1 MARVDTPRLQ
11 ATTYNDYVLSSPGWG
26 GLNIADLE
34 YDILDNQSPDM
45 INMMVADGALGKRYG
60 QSLVNYTGDS
70 FEVPI
75 LALGKL
81 NDTIFTQTERSIF
94 KITISQTS
102 VNVKKII
109 DLESYK
115 DNQGLFYAFNQQL
128 LFMNGH
134 QFLVFDEKGLVTQ
147 EPYIPDI
154 AINMKP
160 DGSYADLL
168 EDYNRLTS
176 KFKNT
181 FDGDGSSKTYQL
193 TAKNISGN
201 DEEPQVQVHVGTE
214 EWTYKASSKGFV
226 VDWTNGAVTFT
237 DAPPTGI
244 NNVVITASLD
254 AAESRQYELS
264 ILQCRFMCSYGG
276 NNDSR
281 LFVAGN
287 GSSCFYYSDVF
298 DSTYFPETQY
308 ANVGN
313 GTDDI
318 TGFGEQYSTLVIFK
332 PDQVYGLSYSYDE
345 DNQKPLFSSYTINSS
360 IGCDC
365 PKTIS
370 MVNNQLTWLN
380 STYGVCTMLSTT
392 IKDEKNIV
400 YISRNINSGMKQGL
414 LDNPFV
420 KNNIGFNYDGK
431 YFICQ
436 NDGIVYAW
444 DYELTPFTHSGYM
457 DKDALRLAW
466 FKFDNMFINCA
477 IVIDDALYYGNS
489 NFMTLDNS
497 LSDYVATSKN
507 EDKLEAIVSKF
518 KTKMLDFGYI
528 DYLKTVKKMYVDVRG
543 DTPSLIKV
551 KYVTGENPEGEYD
564 PEDIVIYSKL
574 WKEFSWDT
582 FGWEIINFKK
592 EFARN
597 VSLKKISIFGI
608 IFENNQLAKDMSI
621 SSIKLKWF
629 ISQKVR

>member
-60 QSLVNYTGDS
+60 QSKVDLTGETLS
-70 FEVPI
+70 KI
-75 LALGKL
+75 IALGQLNNVIYAQANNAIYAINENIATKL
-81 NDTIFTQTERSIF
+81 SDVEGGKGT
-94 KITISQTS
+94 
-102 VNVKKII
+102 
-109 DLESYK
+109 
-115 DNQGLFYAFNQQL
+115 FYVFNQQL
-128 LFMNGH
+128 LFMNGT
-134 QFLVFDEKGLVTQ
+134 QFLAFDENGLVTQ
-147 EPYIPDI
+147 EPYIPDV
-154 AINMKP
+154 AINVKP
-160 DGSYADLL
+160 DGSYADLI
-168 EDYNRLTS
+168 ENYNRLTP
-176 KFKNT
+176 KFRNT
-181 FDGDGSSKTYQL
+181 FDGDGESTTFKLYKVDRIQ
-193 TAKNISGN
+193 G
-201 DEEPQVQVHVGTE
+201 DENNPMVECVVGTE
-214 EWTYKASSKGFV
+214 KWTYGASSKGFS
-226 VDWTNGAVTFT
+226 VDWTNATVTFT
-237 DAPPTGI
+237 EPPPKAE
-244 NNVVITASLD
+244 NNVEIIAAQTKEASQEYIDSITKCKYMYS
-254 AAESRQYELS
+254 
-264 ILQCRFMCSYGG
+264 FGG
-276 NNDSR
+276 NNNSR

-287 GSSCFYYSDVF
+287 GSSCYYYSAVYDA
-298 DSTYFPETQY
+298 SYFPESQN
-308 ANVGN
+308 AAIGN

-318 TGFGEQYSTLVIFK
+318 TGFGEQYSTFIVFK
-332 PDQVYGLSYSYDE
+332 PDQVYGITYSFDE
-345 DNQKPLFSSYTINSS
+345 AKQEPVFDTYTINSL

-365 PKTIS
+365 PYTIS

-414 LDNPFV
+414 LDYELV
-420 KNNIGFNYDGK
+420 KEDVAFNFDGK
-431 YFICQ
+431 YWLCQ
-436 NDGIVYAW
+436 KDGNVFVW
-444 DYELTPFTHSGYM
+444 DYELTPYTFSGFM

-477 IVIDDALYYGNS
+477 VVIDEDVFYGN
-489 NFMTLDNS
+489 NDIMTLDNS
-497 LSDYVATSKN
+497 LSDYVASSTN
-507 EDKLEAIVSKF
+507 EDKLEAIVSRF

-564 PEDIVIYSKL
+564 PEDIIIYSKL
-574 WKEFSWDT
+574 WKDFSWDT

>member
-60 QSLVNYTGDS
+60 QSKVDLTGETLS
-70 FEVPI
+70 KI
-75 LALGKL
+75 IALGQLNNVIYAQANNAIYAINENIATKL
-81 NDTIFTQTERSIF
+81 SDVEGGKGT
-94 KITISQTS
+94 
-102 VNVKKII
+102 
-109 DLESYK
+109 
-115 DNQGLFYAFNQQL
+115 FYVFNQQL
-128 LFMNGH
+128 LFMNGT
-134 QFLVFDEKGLVTQ
+134 QFLAFDENGLVTQ
-147 EPYIPDI
+147 EPYIPDV
-154 AINMKP
+154 AINVKP
-160 DGSYADLL
+160 DGSYADLI
-168 EDYNRLTS
+168 ENYNRLTP
-176 KFKNT
+176 KFRNT
-181 FDGDGSSKTYQL
+181 FDGDGESTTFKLYKVDRIQ
-193 TAKNISGN
+193 G
-201 DEEPQVQVHVGTE
+201 DENNPMVECVVGTE
-214 EWTYKASSKGFV
+214 KWTYGASSKGFS
-226 VDWTNGAVTFT
+226 VDWTNATVTFT
-237 DAPPTGI
+237 EAPPKAE
-244 NNVVITASLD
+244 NNVEIIAAQTTEASQEYIDSITKCKYMYS
-254 AAESRQYELS
+254 
-264 ILQCRFMCSYGG
+264 FGG
-276 NNDSR
+276 NNNSR

-287 GSSCFYYSDVF
+287 GSSCYYYSAVYDA
-298 DSTYFPETQY
+298 SYFPESQN
-308 ANVGN
+308 AAIGN

-318 TGFGEQYSTLVIFK
+318 TGFGEQYSTFIVFK
-332 PDQVYGLSYSYDE
+332 PDQVYGITYSFDE
-345 DNQKPLFSSYTINSS
+345 AKLEPVFDTYTINSL

-365 PKTIS
+365 PYTIS

-414 LDNPFV
+414 LDYELV
-420 KNNIGFNYDGK
+420 KEDVAFNFDGK
-431 YFICQ
+431 YWLCQ
-436 NDGIVYAW
+436 KDGNVFVW
-444 DYELTPFTHSGYM
+444 DYELTPYTYSGFM

-477 IVIDDALYYGNS
+477 VVIDEDVFYGN
-489 NFMTLDNS
+489 NDIMTFDNS
-497 LSDYVATSKN
+497 LSDYVASSTN
-507 EDKLEAIVSKF
+507 EDKLEAIVSRF

-564 PEDIVIYSKL
+564 PEDIIIYSKL
-574 WKEFSWDT
+574 WKDFSWDT

>member
-60 QSLVNYTGDS
+60 QSKVDTTGETLS
-70 FEVPI
+70 KI
-75 LALGKL
+75 IALGQL
-81 NDTIFTQTERSIF
+81 N
-94 KITISQTS
+94 
-102 VNVKKII
+102 NVIYVQANNAI
-109 DLESYK
+109 YAIK
-115 DNQGLFYAFNQQL
+115 DNTVTKLTDVEGNKGTFYVFNQQL
-128 LFMNGH
+128 LFMNGT
-134 QFLVFDEKGLVTQ
+134 QFLAFDENGLVTQ
-147 EPYIPDI
+147 EPYIPEI
-154 AINMKP
+154 VINRKP
-160 DGSYADLL
+160 DASYEGDLM
-168 EDYNRLTS
+168 EKYNRLTS

-181 FDGDGSSKTYQL
+181 FDGDGTSTIYHLTSKDLQ
-193 TAKNISGN
+193 GN
-201 DEEPQVQVHVGTE
+201 ETEPLVNVIVFDE
-214 EWTYKASSKGFV
+214 EWTYGASIKGFT
-226 VDWTNGAVTFT
+226 VDWTNGTVTFT
-237 DAPPTGI
+237 EAPKQGV
-244 NNVVITASLD
+244 NNVVITASQSLKQSQ
-254 AAESRQYELS
+254 EYINS
-264 ILQCRFMCSYGG
+264 ITKCKYMYSFGG
-276 NNDSR
+276 NNNSR

-287 GSSCFYYSDVF
+287 GSSCYYYSDVY
-298 DSTYFPETQY
+298 DASYFPESQN
-308 ANVGN
+308 AAIGN

-318 TGFGEQYSTLVIFK
+318 TGFGEQYSTFIVFK
-332 PDQVYGLSYSYDE
+332 PDQVYGITYSFDE
-345 DNQKPLFSSYTINSS
+345 AKQEPVFDTYTINSL

-365 PKTIS
+365 PYTIS

-414 LDNPFV
+414 LDYELV
-420 KNNIGFNYDGK
+420 KEDVAFNFDGK
-431 YFICQ
+431 YWLCQ
-436 NDGIVYAW
+436 KDGNVFVW
-444 DYELTPFTHSGYM
+444 DYELTPYTYSGFM

-477 IVIDDALYYGNS
+477 VVIDENVFYGN
-489 NFMTLDNS
+489 NDIMTLDNS
-497 LSDYVATSKN
+497 LSDYVTSSTN
-507 EDKLEAIVSKF
+507 EDKLEAIVSRF

-564 PEDIVIYSKL
+564 PEDIIIYSKL
-574 WKEFSWDT
+574 WKDFSWDT

>member
-60 QSLVNYTGDS
+60 QSKVDLTGETLS
-70 FEVPI
+70 KI
-75 LALGKL
+75 IALGQLNNVIYAQANNAIYAINENIATKL
-81 NDTIFTQTERSIF
+81 SDVEGGKGT
-94 KITISQTS
+94 
-102 VNVKKII
+102 
-109 DLESYK
+109 
-115 DNQGLFYAFNQQL
+115 FYVFNQQL
-128 LFMNGH
+128 LFMNGT
-134 QFLVFDEKGLVTQ
+134 QFLAFDENGLVTQ
-147 EPYIPDI
+147 EPYIPDV
-154 AINMKP
+154 AINVKP
-160 DGSYADLL
+160 DGSYADLI
-168 EDYNRLTS
+168 ENYNRLTP
-176 KFKNT
+176 KFRNT
-181 FDGDGSSKTYQL
+181 FDGDGESTTFKLYKVDRIQ
-193 TAKNISGN
+193 G
-201 DEEPQVQVHVGTE
+201 DENNPMVECVVGTE
-214 EWTYKASSKGFV
+214 KWTYGASSKGFS
-226 VDWTNGAVTFT
+226 VDWTNATVTFT
-237 DAPPTGI
+237 EPPPKAE
-244 NNVVITASLD
+244 NNVEIIAAQTKEASQEYIDSITKCKYMYS
-254 AAESRQYELS
+254 
-264 ILQCRFMCSYGG
+264 FGG
-276 NNDSR
+276 NNNSR

-287 GSSCFYYSDVF
+287 GSSCYYYSAVYDA
-298 DSTYFPETQY
+298 SYFPESQN
-308 ANVGN
+308 AAIGN

-318 TGFGEQYSTLVIFK
+318 TGFGEQYSTFIVFK
-332 PDQVYGLSYSYDE
+332 PDQVYGITYSFDE
-345 DNQKPLFSSYTINSS
+345 AKQEPVFDTYTINSL

-365 PKTIS
+365 PYTIS

-400 YISRNINSGMKQGL
+400 YISRNINSGMKKGL
-414 LDNPFV
+414 LDYELV
-420 KNNIGFNYDGK
+420 KEDVAFNFDGK
-431 YFICQ
+431 YWLCQ
-436 NDGIVYAW
+436 KDGNVFVW
-444 DYELTPFTHSGYM
+444 DYELTPYTFSGFM

-477 IVIDDALYYGNS
+477 VVIDEDVFYGN
-489 NFMTLDNS
+489 NDIMTLDNS
-497 LSDYVATSKN
+497 LSDYVASSTN
-507 EDKLEAIVSKF
+507 EDKLEAIVSRF

-564 PEDIVIYSKL
+564 PEDIIIYSKL
-574 WKEFSWDT
+574 WKDFSWDT

-629 ISQKVR
+629 VSQKVR

>member
-60 QSLVNYTGDS
+60 QSKVDTTGETLS
-70 FEVPI
+70 KI
-75 LALGKL
+75 IALGQLNNVIYAQANNAIYAINENIVTKL
-81 NDTIFTQTERSIF
+81 SDVEGGKGT
-94 KITISQTS
+94 
-102 VNVKKII
+102 
-109 DLESYK
+109 
-115 DNQGLFYAFNQQL
+115 FYVFNQQL
-128 LFMNGH
+128 LFMNGT
-134 QFLVFDEKGLVTQ
+134 QFLAFDENGLVTQ
-147 EPYIPDI
+147 EPYIPEI
-154 AINMKP
+154 VINRKP
-160 DGSYADLL
+160 DASYEGDLM
-168 EDYNRLTS
+168 EKYNRLTS

-181 FDGDGSSKTYQL
+181 FDGDGTSIIYHLTSKDLQ
-193 TAKNISGN
+193 GN
-201 DEEPQVQVHVGTE
+201 ETDPLVNVIVFDE
-214 EWTYKASSKGFV
+214 EWTYGATEKGFT
-226 VDWTNGAVTFT
+226 VDWTNGTVTFT
-237 DAPPTGI
+237 EAPKQGV
-244 NNVVITASLD
+244 NNVVITASQSLKQSQ
-254 AAESRQYELS
+254 EYINS
-264 ILQCRFMCSYGG
+264 ITKCKYMYSFGG
-276 NNDSR
+276 NNNSR

-287 GSSCFYYSDVF
+287 GSSCYYYSDVY
-298 DSTYFPETQY
+298 DASYFPESQN
-308 ANVGN
+308 AAIGN

-318 TGFGEQYSTLVIFK
+318 TGFGEQYSTFIVFK
-332 PDQVYGLSYSYDE
+332 PDQVYGITYSFDE
-345 DNQKPLFSSYTINSS
+345 AKQEPVFDTYTINSL

-365 PKTIS
+365 PYTIS

-400 YISRNINSGMKQGL
+400 YISRNINSGMKKGL
-414 LDNPFV
+414 LDYELV
-420 KNNIGFNYDGK
+420 KEDVAFNFDGK
-431 YFICQ
+431 YWLCQ
-436 NDGIVYAW
+436 KDGNVFVW
-444 DYELTPFTHSGYM
+444 DYELTPYTYSGFM

-477 IVIDDALYYGNS
+477 VVIDEDVFYGN
-489 NFMTLDNS
+489 NDIMTLDNS
-497 LSDYVATSKN
+497 LSDYVASSTN
-507 EDKLEAIVSKF
+507 EDKLEAIVSRF

-564 PEDIVIYSKL
+564 PEDIIIYSKL
-574 WKEFSWDT
+574 WKDFSWDT